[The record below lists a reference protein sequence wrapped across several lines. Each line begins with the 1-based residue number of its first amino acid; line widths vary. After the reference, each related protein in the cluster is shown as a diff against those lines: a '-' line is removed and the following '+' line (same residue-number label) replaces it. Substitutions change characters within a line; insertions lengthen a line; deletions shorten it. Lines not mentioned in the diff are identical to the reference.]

1 MRFIIAIGVLLPS
14 VIACTAQMPE
24 NSNTNTSALATTD
37 PGPFDGSIAAIEARR
52 GVMRG
57 ASQQSADT
65 ANDRLDGSI
74 AAIEARRGVMRGSE
88 RTNVATDTTEA
99 FDGSIAAI
107 EARRGV
113 RRTER

>member
-1 MRFIIAIGVLLPS
+1 MRLIIALCVLLPS
-14 VIACTAQMPE
+14 VIACTAQVPE
-24 NSNTNTSALATTD
+24 DSNTNTSALTTTD

-52 GVMRG
+52 GDTRG
-57 ASQQSADT
+57 AGQQSADT
-65 ANDRLDGSI
+65 TNDGFDGSI

-88 RTNVATDTTEA
+88 RTTVRTDTTEA

-113 RRTER
+113 RR